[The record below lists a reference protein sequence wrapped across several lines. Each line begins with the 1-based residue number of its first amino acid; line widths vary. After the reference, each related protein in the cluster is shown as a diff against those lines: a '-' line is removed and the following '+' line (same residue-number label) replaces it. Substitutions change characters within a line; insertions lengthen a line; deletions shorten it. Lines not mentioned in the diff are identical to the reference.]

1 MKKFLI
7 MVAAIAFICAA
18 VPSFAGVTLRYHNDD
33 SADYKFD
40 VKISGSSTT
49 VAFDHSRTAS
59 VTIQGGGSSAQ
70 IMTPSGTVTVKDG
83 NTVEIKNGKIEVKN

>member
-1 MKKFLI
+1 MKKFI
-7 MVAAIAFICAA
+7 TMVAAIAFICVA

-49 VAFDHSRTAS
+49 VEFGHSRTAS
-59 VTIQGGGSSAQ
+59 VTIQGGGSTAE
-70 IMTPSGTVTVKDG
+70 IMTSSGTVTVKDG